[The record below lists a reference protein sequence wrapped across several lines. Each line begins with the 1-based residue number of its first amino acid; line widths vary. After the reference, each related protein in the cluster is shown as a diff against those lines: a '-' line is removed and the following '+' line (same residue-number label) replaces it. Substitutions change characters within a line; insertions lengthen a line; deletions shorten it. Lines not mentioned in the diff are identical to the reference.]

1 MSPETLTD
9 PTIEIETA
17 PAPFE
22 LLVELCRE
30 NNLIIDAEKLAWLI
44 PNIVTKDLENHPVS
58 QSFGVEPMAVATRE
72 GLLLDQQFDQL
83 TVEQRRYVLGHE
95 LGHYLSAYLKFNH
108 PDIKQQLVNITNQ
121 VPNEKTSNYIIFLD
135 QQLPEADHQEKIAEE
150 KLAEMITQYLNGG
163 GSFLGMLRAKLL
175 TFPNLPSN
183 NTDEYIST
191 FEQAQEFEN
200 YLNGISPEVEPTE
213 LFEIYPA
220 LAPHYNAWRAIS
232 SILTNAST
240 FDAMEEAISEPD
252 GVDYYFDF
260 DQLIDYPEMVENLEE
275 FPSII
280 TEPNNDPTKRQSE
293 VKPFDFLTRFWQLLD

>member
-191 FEQAQEFEN
+191 FEQAQEFETG
-200 YLNGISPEVEPTE
+200 LDGLRAKFEPVGITIACINHAEDDEIGFEDEMRMIQAGWSPDQNET
-213 LFEIYPA
+213 
-220 LAPHYNAWRAIS
+220 
-232 SILTNAST
+232 TD
-240 FDAMEEAISEPD
+240 DAMD
-252 GVDYYFDF
+252 
-260 DQLIDYPEMVENLEE
+260 
-275 FPSII
+275 
-280 TEPNNDPTKRQSE
+280 R
-293 VKPFDFLTRFWQLLD
+293 